1 MLGCGCRKRCPLPRD
16 HPDRPGI
23 AAKLAFVQIDRY
35 RSQIFGFD
43 LIRYF
48 KNRAVAYAR
57 AGRRRGAYKAVGLIA
72 APIHA
77 HGGIVGKGIL
87 PPGGRSLPIFD
98 IVSGE
103 ACGVDLAFDTDGI
116 PFVVPRSA
124 AHFRFVQIAVCS
136 RRGRAHGIAH
146 TAALKRPS
154 ENKVLFIQLIPAH
167 IPCHIVVCNKQA
179 PAAFGHCRGA
189 AVLSIGIDRSRI
201 DKGHTVKGA
210 AVKIGVG
217 IPGNTGIGEIEI
229 VCRAGF
235 KGKLLLE
242 DPAGGKGIYFGGDGV
257 AHSVNVPVFI
267 PPVEVVF
274 LQIRGE
280 VHFGIRGR
288 GEVLP
293 GFYDDFDFPRSP
305 AGGAPHI
312 AAVKVESD
320 RLEILF
326 RELGGYFQNR
336 AYAGIVPFRSQLA
349 VIKPAARSFGGVLA
363 EGILS
368 PAIRVVAC
376 YISLIPDGIPFVVF
390 RDNRTLLR
398 NSAAHRG
405 RTQSVG

>member
-1 MLGCGCRKRCPLPRD
+1 M
-16 HPDRPGI
+16 
-23 AAKLAFVQIDRY
+23 
-35 RSQIFGFD
+35 
-43 LIRYF
+43 
-48 KNRAVAYAR
+48 
-57 AGRRRGAYKAVGLIA
+57 
-72 APIHA
+72 
-77 HGGIVGKGIL
+77 
-87 PPGGRSLPIFD
+87 
-98 IVSGE
+98 
-103 ACGVDLAFDTDGI
+103 
-116 PFVVPRSA
+116 
-124 AHFRFVQIAVCS
+124 
-136 RRGRAHGIAH
+136 
-146 TAALKRPS
+146 
-154 ENKVLFIQLIPAH
+154 
-167 IPCHIVVCNKQA
+167 
-179 PAAFGHCRGA
+179 
-189 AVLSIGIDRSRI
+189 SIGIDRSRI

-293 GFYDDFDFPRSP
+293 GFYDDFDFPKSP

-312 AAVKVESD
+312 AAVKVECD
-320 RLEILF
+320 YLEILF
-326 RELGGYFQNR
+326 RELGGHFQNR
-336 AYAGIVPFRSQLA
+336 AYAGIVSFRSQLA